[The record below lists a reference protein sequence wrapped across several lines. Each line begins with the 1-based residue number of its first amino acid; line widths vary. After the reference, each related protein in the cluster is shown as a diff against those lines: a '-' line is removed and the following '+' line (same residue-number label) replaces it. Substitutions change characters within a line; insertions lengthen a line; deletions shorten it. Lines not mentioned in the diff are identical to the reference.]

1 MYLVLLGPPG
11 AGKGTQAARI
21 EAAYALPHI
30 ATGDIFRKNIK
41 EKTELGKKAKEYI
54 DQGKLVPDKVT
65 IGMVKDR
72 LAKDDCQNG
81 FILDGFPRTVQ
92 QADALEEIL
101 RDLELSLDAI
111 INIQVSDE
119 EVISRLSGR
128 RVCKEC
134 GATFHI
140 KFNAPQKEGICDE
153 CGGELYQRDDD
164 TPSTIKERLE
174 VYSKQT
180 APLVQYYQQDDI
192 LEEINGEQSLED
204 VYNEINSRLE
214 RLK

>member
-180 APLVQYYQQDDI
+180 APLVQYYQKDDI